1 MATPLRRASRLVL
14 CCLIA
19 AGAGLLTAAERRFF
33 DDDPLIREP
42 ESQDSSKAKEW
53 EIDLFIDLAT
63 NLFGRPGDSAPN
75 VRAKNINTVDEVPD
89 SSWFTNRLLT
99 RPVTPDDVA
108 RGPLTGSGPASGT
121 WSLVSRKLAGV
132 APGFTMRDS
141 RNELWFVSFDA
152 ARHPEAATSAIIV
165 ANRIFWTLGYWQVE
179 NYLVSVNPEQILI
192 SDKATFT
199 PASGRER
206 RMEQRD
212 LDDVFKRAQRSADG
226 SYRAV
231 AARAVPGRPIG
242 GFKYHGTRPD
252 DPNDI
257 VPHEH
262 RRELRAL
269 KVFGAWTN
277 LVDMKAGNTLDTVI
291 TENGRSV
298 VRHYLQD
305 VGSTFG
311 TGASG
316 PREYRRRLGAALRG
330 RTDAKAAAAA
340 RLRVRAVADRA
351 VCRQPRHREI
361 RG

>member
-42 ESQDSSKAKEW
+42 ESQDSSKVKEW

-108 RGPLTGSGPASGT
+108 RGPLTGSGPAPGT

-165 ANRIFWTLGYWQVE
+165 ANKIFWTLGYWQVE

-206 RMEQRD
+206 RME
-212 LDDVFKRAQRSADG
+212 RAIWTTSSSVRIGARTAATAPSPLVRCPAARSAG
-226 SYRAV
+226 SNTTA
-231 AARAVPGRPIG
+231 P
-242 GFKYHGTRPD
+242 
-252 DPNDI
+252 
-257 VPHEH
+257 
-262 RRELRAL
+262 AL
-269 KVFGAWTN
+269 TIRTTSC
-277 LVDMKAGNTLDTVI
+277 LTSTAG
-291 TENGRSV
+291 S
-298 VRHYLQD
+298 
-305 VGSTFG
+305 
-311 TGASG
+311 
-316 PREYRRRLGAALRG
+316 
-330 RTDAKAAAAA
+330 
-340 RLRVRAVADRA
+340 
-351 VCRQPRHREI
+351 
-361 RG
+361 